1 MRAVACQHGELDLIE
16 RPEPD
21 PGPGQVRIEV
31 VRCGICGSDLHAR
44 HGIDQW
50 AEMAVKVGYD
60 RFGSS
65 AEPVVFGHE
74 FSGRVAEYGP
84 KCRKDL
90 GADTSVVALPLLR
103 GERGVD
109 LTGLTPHAPG
119 AYAEQLLNIIAV
131 LKI

>member
-1 MRAVACQHGELDLIE
+1 MRAVACQHGELDLVE

-50 AEMAVKVGYD
+50 AELAERVGYD
-60 RFGSS
+60 RFGRSE
-65 AEPVVFGHE
+65 EPVIFGHE

-84 KCRKDL
+84 KTRRGL
-90 GADTSVVALPLLR
+90 ASGTPVVALPMVQ
-103 GERGVD
+103 GESGVD
-109 LTGLTPHAPG
+109 ATGLS
-119 AYAEQLLNIIAV
+119 
-131 LKI
+131 